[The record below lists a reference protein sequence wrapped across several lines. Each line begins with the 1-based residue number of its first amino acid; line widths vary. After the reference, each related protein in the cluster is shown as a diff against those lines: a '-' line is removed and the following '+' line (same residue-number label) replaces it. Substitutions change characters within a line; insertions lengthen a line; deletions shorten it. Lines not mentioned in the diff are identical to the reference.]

1 MKNYLKNNCNYIS
14 KQAPSSTSLVRKIVF
29 LVISQEGSTIKQE
42 KCDKKISD
50 YVENHFSKI

>member
-29 LVISQEGSTIKQE
+29 IVISQEGSTIKQE
-42 KCDKKISD
+42 KCDKK
-50 YVENHFSKI
+50 